1 MNSLKMTYGRLAP
14 YFLYRGEILVDKDIF
29 FTPEGLEKIENE
41 IEYLK
46 TVRRK
51 EVAERIKVALGYGD
65 LSENSEYDEAKNE
78 QAYVEERIAKLE
90 MMARNAKVIDEKDLN
105 HDMVNVGSTV
115 IVKDVSSGEEDEYTI
130 VGSAEADPL
139 EGKISNES
147 PVGSG
152 LIGLK
157 VGDITE
163 IEVPDGIIKYEVCAI
178 SF

>member
-1 MNSLKMTYGRLAP
+1 M
-14 YFLYRGEILVDKDIF
+14 EKDIF

-51 EVAERIKVALGYGD
+51 EVSERIKVALGYGD

-78 QAYVEERIAKLE
+78 QAQVEERIAKLE
-90 MMARNAKVIDEKDLN
+90 MMVRNAKIIDEKDLN
-105 HDMVNVGSTV
+105 TDVVNIGSN
-115 IVKDVSSGEEDEYTI
+115 VKVRELETMEEDEYTI

-147 PVGSG
+147 PVGSR
-152 LIGLK
+152 LIGNR
-157 VGDITE
+157 VGDVVE
-163 IEVPDGIIKYEVCAI
+163 VEVPDGIIKYEICGI
-178 SF
+178 TI

>member
-1 MNSLKMTYGRLAP
+1 M
-14 YFLYRGEILVDKDIF
+14 EKDIF

-51 EVAERIKVALGYGD
+51 EVSERIKVALGYGD

-78 QAYVEERIAKLE
+78 QAQVEERIAKLE
-90 MMARNAKVIDEKDLN
+90 MMVRNAKIIDEKDLN
-105 HDMVNVGSTV
+105 TDVVNIGSS
-115 IVKDVSSGEEDEYTI
+115 VKVRELDTMEEDEYTI

-147 PVGSG
+147 PVGSKLLG
-152 LIGLK
+152 NR
-157 VGDITE
+157 VGDVVE
-163 IEVPDGIIKYEVCAI
+163 VEVPDGIIKYEICGI
-178 SF
+178 TI

>member
-1 MNSLKMTYGRLAP
+1 M
-14 YFLYRGEILVDKDIF
+14 EKDIF

-51 EVAERIKVALGYGD
+51 EVSERIKVALGYGD

-78 QAYVEERIAKLE
+78 QAQVEERIAKLE
-90 MMARNAKVIDEKDLN
+90 MMVRNAKIIDEKDLN
-105 HDMVNVGSTV
+105 TDVVNIGSS
-115 IVKDVSSGEEDEYTI
+115 VKVREIETMEEDEYTI

-147 PVGSG
+147 PVGSK
-152 LIGLK
+152 LIGNR
-157 VGDITE
+157 VGDVVE
-163 IEVPDGIIKYEVCAI
+163 VEVPDGIIKYEICGI
-178 SF
+178 TI

>member
-1 MNSLKMTYGRLAP
+1 MKGGLRLIF
-14 YFLYRGEILVDKDIF
+14 YIIEGERILEKDIF

-51 EVAERIKVALGYGD
+51 EVSERIKVALGYGD

-78 QAYVEERIAKLE
+78 QAQVEERIAKLE
-90 MMARNAKVIDEKDLN
+90 MMVRNAKIIDEKDLN
-105 HDMVNVGSTV
+105 TDVVNIGSS
-115 IVKDVSSGEEDEYTI
+115 VKVRELETMEEDEYTI

-147 PVGSG
+147 PVGSKLLG
-152 LIGLK
+152 NRIGD
-157 VGDITE
+157 VVE
-163 IEVPDGIIKYEVCAI
+163 VEVPDGIIKYEICGI
-178 SF
+178 TI

>member
-1 MNSLKMTYGRLAP
+1 M
-14 YFLYRGEILVDKDIF
+14 EKDIF

-51 EVAERIKVALGYGD
+51 EVSERIKVALGYGD

-78 QAYVEERIAKLE
+78 QAQVEERIAKLE
-90 MMARNAKVIDEKDLN
+90 MMVRNAKIIDEKDLN
-105 HDMVNVGSTV
+105 TDVVNIGSN
-115 IVKDVSSGEEDEYTI
+115 VKVRELDTMEEDEYTI

-147 PVGSG
+147 PVGSK
-152 LIGLK
+152 LIGNR
-157 VGDITE
+157 VGDVVE
-163 IEVPDGIIKYEVCAI
+163 VEVPDGIIKYEICGTTI
-178 SF
+178 

>member
-1 MNSLKMTYGRLAP
+1 M
-14 YFLYRGEILVDKDIF
+14 EKDIF

-51 EVAERIKVALGYGD
+51 EVSERIKVALGYGD

-78 QAYVEERIAKLE
+78 HAQVEERIAKLE
-90 MMARNAKVIDEKDLN
+90 MMVRNAKIIDEKDLN
-105 HDMVNVGSTV
+105 TDVVNIGSN
-115 IVKDVSSGEEDEYTI
+115 VKVRELDTMEEDEYTI

-147 PVGSG
+147 PVGSK
-152 LIGLK
+152 LIGNR
-157 VGDITE
+157 VGDVVE
-163 IEVPDGIIKYEVCAI
+163 VEVPDGIIKYEICGI
-178 SF
+178 TI

>member
-1 MNSLKMTYGRLAP
+1 M
-14 YFLYRGEILVDKDIF
+14 DKDIF

-90 MMARNAKVIDEKDLN
+90 MMARNAKVNDEKDLN

-115 IVKDVSSGEEDEYTI
+115 VVKDLDSGDEDEYTI

-139 EGKISNES
+139 SGKISNES
-147 PVGSG
+147 PVGAG

-163 IEVPDGIIKYEVCAI
+163 IEIPDGIIKYKVCAI

>member
-1 MNSLKMTYGRLAP
+1 M
-14 YFLYRGEILVDKDIF
+14 EKDIF

-51 EVAERIKVALGYGD
+51 EVSERIKVALGYGD

-78 QAYVEERIAKLE
+78 QAQVEERIAKLE
-90 MMARNAKVIDEKDLN
+90 MMVRNAKIIDEKDLN
-105 HDMVNVGSTV
+105 TDVVNIGSN
-115 IVKDVSSGEEDEYTI
+115 VKVRELDTMEEDEYTI

-147 PVGSG
+147 PVGSNT
-152 LIGLK
+152 K
-157 VGDITE
+157 FVE
-163 IEVPDGIIKYEVCAI
+163 
-178 SF
+178 

>member
-1 MNSLKMTYGRLAP
+1 M
-14 YFLYRGEILVDKDIF
+14 EKDIF

-51 EVAERIKVALGYGD
+51 EVSERIKVALGYGD

-78 QAYVEERIAKLE
+78 QAQVEERIAKLE
-90 MMARNAKVIDEKDLN
+90 MMVRNARIIDEKDLN
-105 HDMVNVGSTV
+105 TDVVNIGSS
-115 IVKDVSSGEEDEYTI
+115 VKVRELDTMEEDEYTI

-147 PVGSG
+147 PVGSKLLG
-152 LIGLK
+152 NR
-157 VGDITE
+157 VGDVIE
-163 IEVPDGIIKYEVCAI
+163 VEVPDGIIKTKFVE
-178 SF
+178 

>member
-1 MNSLKMTYGRLAP
+1 M
-14 YFLYRGEILVDKDIF
+14 EKDIF

-51 EVAERIKVALGYGD
+51 EVSERIKVARGYGD

-78 QAYVEERIAKLE
+78 QAQVEERIAKLE
-90 MMARNAKVIDEKDLN
+90 MMVRNAKIIDEKDLN
-105 HDMVNVGSTV
+105 TDVVNIGSN
-115 IVKDVSSGEEDEYTI
+115 VKVRELDTMEEDEYTI

-147 PVGSG
+147 PVGSK
-152 LIGLK
+152 LIGNR
-157 VGDITE
+157 VGDVVE
-163 IEVPDGIIKYEVCAI
+163 VEVPDGIIKYEICGI
-178 SF
+178 TI

>member
-1 MNSLKMTYGRLAP
+1 MKGGLRLIF
-14 YFLYRGEILVDKDIF
+14 YIIEGERILEKDIF

-51 EVAERIKVALGYGD
+51 EVSERIKVALGYGD

-78 QAYVEERIAKLE
+78 QAQVEERIAKLE
-90 MMARNAKVIDEKDLN
+90 MMVRNAKIIDEKDLN
-105 HDMVNVGSTV
+105 TDVVNIGSS
-115 IVKDVSSGEEDEYTI
+115 VKVRELDTMEEDEYTI

-147 PVGSG
+147 PVGSK
-152 LIGLK
+152 LIGNR
-157 VGDITE
+157 VGDVVE
-163 IEVPDGIIKYEVCAI
+163 VEVPDGIIKYEICGI
-178 SF
+178 TI

>member
-1 MNSLKMTYGRLAP
+1 MKGGSRLIF
-14 YFLYRGEILVDKDIF
+14 YIIEGERILEKDIF

-51 EVAERIKVALGYGD
+51 EVSERIKVALGYGD

-78 QAYVEERIAKLE
+78 QAQVEERIAKLE
-90 MMARNAKVIDEKDLN
+90 MMVRNAKIIDEKDLN
-105 HDMVNVGSTV
+105 TDVVNIGSS
-115 IVKDVSSGEEDEYTI
+115 VKVRELDTMEEDEYTI

-147 PVGSG
+147 PVGSKLLG
-152 LIGLK
+152 NR
-157 VGDITE
+157 VGDVVE
-163 IEVPDGIIKYEVCAI
+163 VEVPDGIIKYEICGI
-178 SF
+178 TI

>member
-1 MNSLKMTYGRLAP
+1 M
-14 YFLYRGEILVDKDIF
+14 EKDIF
-29 FTPEGLEKIENE
+29 FTAEGLEKIESE

-51 EVAERIKVALGYGD
+51 EVSERIKIALGYGD

-78 QAYVEERIAKLE
+78 QAQVEERIAKLE
-90 MMARNAKVIDEKDLN
+90 MMVRNARVIDEKEITTEE
-105 HDMVNVGSTV
+105 VNIGCKVT
-115 IVKDVSSGEEDEYTI
+115 VKDLSDSEEDEFLI

-147 PVGSG
+147 PVGSK

-157 VGDITE
+157 IGEVAE
-163 IEVPDGIIKYEVCAI
+163 VEVPDGIVKYEVVGI
-178 SF
+178 SL

>member
-1 MNSLKMTYGRLAP
+1 MKGGLRLIF
-14 YFLYRGEILVDKDIF
+14 YIIEGERVLEKDIF

-51 EVAERIKVALGYGD
+51 EVSERIKVALGYGD

-78 QAYVEERIAKLE
+78 QAQVEERIAKLE
-90 MMARNAKVIDEKDLN
+90 MMVRNAKIIDEKDLN
-105 HDMVNVGSTV
+105 TDVVNIGSS
-115 IVKDVSSGEEDEYTI
+115 VKVRELDTMEEDEYTI

-147 PVGSG
+147 PVGSK
-152 LIGLK
+152 LIGNR
-157 VGDITE
+157 VGDVVE
-163 IEVPDGIIKYEVCAI
+163 VEVPDGIIKYEICGI
-178 SF
+178 TI

>member
-1 MNSLKMTYGRLAP
+1 MV
-14 YFLYRGEILVDKDIF
+14 EKDIF
-29 FTPEGLEKIENE
+29 FTTEGLEKIESE

-78 QAYVEERIAKLE
+78 QAQVEERIAKLE
-90 MMARNAKVIDEKDLN
+90 AMARNAKVIDEKQLN
-105 HDMVNVGSTV
+105 KEEVNVGS
-115 IVKDVSSGEEDEYTI
+115 IVKIKDLSVGEVEEYSI

-147 PVGSG
+147 PVGSK

-157 VGDITE
+157 VGDQVE
-163 IEVPDGIIKYEVCAI
+163 IEIPDGYVKYEVLEI

>member
-1 MNSLKMTYGRLAP
+1 MKGGSRLIF
-14 YFLYRGEILVDKDIF
+14 YIIEGERILEKDIF

-51 EVAERIKVALGYGD
+51 EVSERIKVALGYGD

-78 QAYVEERIAKLE
+78 QAQVEERIAKLE
-90 MMARNAKVIDEKDLN
+90 MMVRNAKIIDEKDLN
-105 HDMVNVGSTV
+105 TDVVNIGSS
-115 IVKDVSSGEEDEYTI
+115 VKVRELDTMEEDEYTI

-147 PVGSG
+147 PVGSK
-152 LIGLK
+152 LIGNR
-157 VGDITE
+157 VGDVVE
-163 IEVPDGIIKYEVCAI
+163 VEVPDGIIKYEICGI
-178 SF
+178 TI

>member
-1 MNSLKMTYGRLAP
+1 M
-14 YFLYRGEILVDKDIF
+14 EKDIF

-51 EVAERIKVALGYGD
+51 EVSERIKVALGYGD

-78 QAYVEERIAKLE
+78 QAQVEERIAKLE
-90 MMARNAKVIDEKDLN
+90 MMVRNAKIIDEKDLN
-105 HDMVNVGSTV
+105 TDVVNIGS
-115 IVKDVSSGEEDEYTI
+115 IVKVRELDTMEEDEYTI

-147 PVGSG
+147 PVGSK
-152 LIGLK
+152 LIGNR
-157 VGDITE
+157 VGDVVE
-163 IEVPDGIIKYEVCAI
+163 VEVPDGIIKYEICGI
-178 SF
+178 TI

>member
-1 MNSLKMTYGRLAP
+1 MAK
-14 YFLYRGEILVDKDIF
+14 EVF

-51 EVAERIKVALGYGD
+51 EVSERIKVALGYGD

-78 QAYVEERIAKLE
+78 QAQVEERIAKLE
-90 MMARNAKVIDEKDLN
+90 LMVRNSKIIDEKDLN
-105 HDMVNVGSTV
+105 TDVVNVGSTV
-115 IVKDVSSGEEDEYTI
+115 VVKEVKTDEEDEYTI

-147 PVGSG
+147 PVGQA
-152 LIGLK
+152 LIGKK
-157 VGDITE
+157 VGDVVE
-163 IEVPDGIIKYEVCAI
+163 VEVPDGIINYEICGI
-178 SF
+178 TI

>member
-1 MNSLKMTYGRLAP
+1 M
-14 YFLYRGEILVDKDIF
+14 EKDIF

-51 EVAERIKVALGYGD
+51 EVSERIKVALGYGD

-78 QAYVEERIAKLE
+78 QAQVEERNAKLG
-90 MMARNAKVIDEKDLN
+90 MMVRNAKIIDEKDLN
-105 HDMVNVGSTV
+105 TDVVNIGSN
-115 IVKDVSSGEEDEYTI
+115 VKVRELDTMEEDEYTI

-147 PVGSG
+147 PVGSK
-152 LIGLK
+152 LIGNR
-157 VGDITE
+157 VGDVVE
-163 IEVPDGIIKYEVCAI
+163 VEVPDGIIKYEICGI
-178 SF
+178 TI

>member
-1 MNSLKMTYGRLAP
+1 MKGGLRLIF
-14 YFLYRGEILVDKDIF
+14 YIIEGERILEKDIF

-51 EVAERIKVALGYGD
+51 EVSERIKVALGYGD

-78 QAYVEERIAKLE
+78 QAQVEERIAKLE
-90 MMARNAKVIDEKDLN
+90 MMVRNAKIIDEKDLN
-105 HDMVNVGSTV
+105 TDVVNIGSN
-115 IVKDVSSGEEDEYTI
+115 VKVRELDTMEEDEYTI

-147 PVGSG
+147 PVGSK
-152 LIGLK
+152 LIGNR
-157 VGDITE
+157 VGDVVE
-163 IEVPDGIIKYEVCAI
+163 VEVPDGIIKYEICGI
-178 SF
+178 TI